1 MNIIISNSSNQ
12 PIYEQ
17 IADQFKS
24 LIINGTLKPGEPLP
38 SMRTLAKDLHISVIT
53 TKRTYEILEQD
64 GFIESYVGKGSYVKC
79 LNKELLK
86 EEYLR
91 QIEEHLMNAIKL
103 ANIAKLE
110 TDELI
115 ELIKVLKETQEYE

>member
-86 EEYLR
+86 E
-91 QIEEHLMNAIKL
+91 
-103 ANIAKLE
+103 
-110 TDELI
+110 
-115 ELIKVLKETQEYE
+115 

>member
-91 QIEEHLMNAIKL
+91 QIEEHLINAIKL